1 MISKKRVFK
10 KISSLRLVKQ
20 LFIGFLALII
30 IGLVSA
36 VALFAY
42 YSKDLP
48 DLKKLTDQ
56 PMTES
61 TKIYDRTGTILLYDV
76 YGEEKRTVISF
87 EDMSQ
92 SIKDATIAIE
102 DVRFYTHNGIDIRA
116 IFRAILAD
124 LMHQKLAQGGSTIT
138 QQLVKKYFL
147 TSEKTFSRKIKE
159 AVVSL
164 ELEKKYSKNEI
175 LGFYLNQ
182 VPYGANAYGIESASL
197 TFFNKRAKD
206 LTIAESALLASLPK
220 GPSYYNPY
228 GPNKD
233 ALLKRKDYVLER
245 MFSLGFISE
254 DDYKKAQ
261 SESLVFAPQKKNI
274 KAPHF
279 VMHVKDYLETKY
291 GEDYILKNGLKVYT
305 TLNWDIQQI
314 AEKIVYD
321 AALKN
326 NKDFGARN
334 AALAAVDVKTGQIL
348 SMVGSYDY
356 FDISNDGNVNV
367 TTMQRQPGSS
377 FKPFAYAAA
386 LEKGF
391 TPETVVFDLPTEF
404 SSYTDQCPLINID
417 FSAEKNNLCYHPQ
430 NYDGRFRG
438 PVDLRHSLAQSLN
451 IPSVKAL
458 YLAGI
463 KETVDLAKNMGISSL
478 EKDGDYG
485 LSIVLGSAEVRPLDM
500 ASAYSVFANDGI
512 KNQQSSILK
521 IEDSQGKILEEY
533 KPQSTQVLDMHT
545 AREITSILSD
555 NTARAPVFGDH
566 NHLYLEN
573 LPTAAKT
580 GTTQDYKDA
589 WVVGYSPD
597 ISVAVWV
604 GNNNGDKISKSG
616 AGVSAAGPI
625 WNKFMRQTLEK
636 FPPALLFPSPEPR
649 TTTKDILNGNFE
661 VNHIVKIDKISQ
673 KLATENTPPDLVEE
687 ASYKEVHSIL
697 YFIDK
702 NNPQGD
708 TLTDPKQDP
717 QFLNWEL
724 PVLEWVKQQNLL
736 GKNYNQPI
744 ITDIDNIHIKE
755 NIPQIS
761 INSPQNNESV
771 TSQYLSINT
780 SILSAFPIKQVDFF
794 IDDQLLGS
802 LFKYPYTLNFP
813 TSKIALTSDFSHILK
828 VIIYDIYGNRNEQQ
842 INIFIPVTQ

>member
-1 MISKKRVFK
+1 MISKKRGGK
-10 KISSLRLVKQ
+10 KILSLNLAKW
-20 LFIGFLALII
+20 LLIGFLALVI
-30 IGLVSA
+30 IGSISA
-36 VALFAY
+36 VAVFAY

-48 DLKKLTDQ
+48 DLKKLSDE
-56 PMTES
+56 PMAES
-61 TKIYDRTGTILLYDV
+61 TKIYDRTGTVLLYDV
-76 YGEEKRTVISF
+76 YGEEKRTVIPF
-87 EDMSQ
+87 EEMSQ

-102 DVRFYTHNGIDIRA
+102 DARFYTHGGIDIRS

-124 LMHQKLAQGGSTIT
+124 LMHQKLTQGASTIT

-147 TSEKTFSRKIKE
+147 TSEKTFSRKLKE
-159 AVVSL
+159 VVLSL

-197 TFFNKRAKD
+197 TFFNKHAGD
-206 LTIAESALLASLPK
+206 LTVAESALLASLPK

-228 GPNKD
+228 GSHRD
-233 ALLKRKDYVLER
+233 ELLKRKDYVLDR

-254 DDYKKAQ
+254 EDYKKAK
-261 SESLVFAPQKKNI
+261 SEVLVFAPQKKNI

-279 VMHVKDYLETKY
+279 VMYVKDYLEKTY

-326 NKDFGARN
+326 SKDFGARN
-334 AALAAVDVKTGQIL
+334 AALAAIDVKTGQIL

-356 FDISNDGNVNV
+356 FDVSNDGNVNV

-386 LEKGF
+386 LGKGF

-417 FSAEKNNLCYHPQ
+417 FSAEKNDLCYHPQ

-451 IPSVKAL
+451 IPSVKTL

-463 KETVDLAKNMGISSL
+463 KETVDLAKNMGISSF
-478 EKDGDYG
+478 KDTDNYG
-485 LSIVLGSAEVRPLDM
+485 LSLVLGAAEVKPLDM

-521 IEDSQGKILEEY
+521 IEDSQGNTLEEY
-533 KPQSTQVLDMHT
+533 KPQPAQVLDMQV

-555 NTARAPVFGDH
+555 NTARAPVFGEH

-597 ISVAVWV
+597 ISVAIWV

-625 WNKFMRQTLEK
+625 WNKFMKQVLEK
-636 FPPALLFPSPEPR
+636 YPPSLLFPSPAPSM
-649 TTTKDILNGNFE
+649 TIKDVLNGIFE
-661 VNHIVKIDKISQ
+661 VDHKVRIDKISQ

-697 YFIDK
+697 YFLDK

-708 TLTDPKQDP
+708 ALTDPKQDS

-724 PVLEWVKQQNLL
+724 PVLDWVKQQNLI

-744 ITDIDNIHIKE
+744 ITDIDNIHTKE
-755 NIPQIS
+755 NIPQIT

-780 SILSAFPIKQVDFF
+780 SVLSAFPVKQVDFF

-802 LFKYPYTLNFP
+802 LFKYPYNFNFP
-813 TSKIALTSDFSHILK
+813 ISKISPSSDFSHILK
-828 VIIYDIYGNRNEQQ
+828 VIIYDIYGNRKEEQ
-842 INIFIPVTQ
+842 INIFTPSI